1 MGTEGKKAGYGS
13 TSDPREGPGEAAIMV
28 KSEPLLKQEVRTR
41 GSLDPASLPPDTVK
55 RTEGG
60 GGGGVHLE
68 TTSLPFGHKVS
79 LPERLPAVPGNH
91 NQRPSASSTQK
102 LRQAQSLQS
111 LSHGTLLGEC
121 TLRHNPRVLWWKAT
135 LSRWHSFY
143 FALSLRS
150 HVTFG
155 M

>member
-1 MGTEGKKAGYGS
+1 MAQHQTQERGS
-13 TSDPREGPGEAAIMV
+13 GETAIMV
-28 KSEPLLKQEVRTR
+28 KSEPLLKQEMRTR
-41 GSLDPASLPPDTVK
+41 GSLDPASLPPDMVK
-55 RTEGG
+55 RTEVVWGRREGG
-60 GGGGVHLE
+60 RGRVHLE

-79 LPERLPAVPGNH
+79 LPERLPGVPGNH
-91 NQRPSASSTQK
+91 NQRPSASPTHK
-102 LRQAQSLQS
+102 LWQAQSLQS
-111 LSHGTLLGEC
+111 VSHGTLLCEC

-135 LSRWHSFY
+135 LSRWYSFY